1 VAFHQLVEASRYTLT
16 LTGTYFGGKSTSI
29 FWLLHHL
36 NPAVRSDFAF
46 HDELRWAGAYGVLE
60 SVRKRRAGDETSDE
74 DGAFTGNRR
83 YREQAHEIP
92 GVSPAIITRLLHNS
106 IFLNLKDLGVELP
119 PYTEE
124 VVELDMDNEHGRQY
138 RGMESIL
145 RHMARRD
152 QRYLSLWLQ
161 WALSRPNSAFR
172 DEIVAANHA
181 SVPINVLEAL
191 AREMLEN
198 ATKEDTLETQIAH
211 TLLEAA
217 RLAQSAAARREK
229 ETLVK
234 VPLMPL
240 EAVVDRFG
248 LLPKESW
255 LSSFCKAE
263 KARGRRTLVY
273 VRQTGTRD
281 IQDRLESVLKQSG
294 VQAITLY
301 GSVDPRRR

>member
-1 VAFHQLVEASRYTLT
+1 M
-16 LTGTYFGGKSTSI
+16 
-29 FWLLHHL
+29 
-36 NPAVRSDFAF
+36 
-46 HDELRWAGAYGVLE
+46 
-60 SVRKRRAGDETSDE
+60 GDL
-74 DGAFTGNRR
+74 
-83 YREQAHEIP
+83 P
-92 GVSPAIITRLLHNS
+92 SPTQGDWVGDSSAMRNA
-106 IFLNLKDLGVELP
+106 
-119 PYTEE
+119 
-124 VVELDMDNEHGRQY
+124 M
-138 RGMESIL
+138 

-152 QRYLSLWLQ
+152 PRYLSLWLQ

-240 EAVVDRFG
+240 EAVVDHTG
-248 LLPKESW
+248 LLPKEGW
-255 LSSFCKAE
+255 LACA
-263 KARGRRTLVY
+263 
-273 VRQTGTRD
+273 
-281 IQDRLESVLKQSG
+281 
-294 VQAITLY
+294 
-301 GSVDPRRR
+301 